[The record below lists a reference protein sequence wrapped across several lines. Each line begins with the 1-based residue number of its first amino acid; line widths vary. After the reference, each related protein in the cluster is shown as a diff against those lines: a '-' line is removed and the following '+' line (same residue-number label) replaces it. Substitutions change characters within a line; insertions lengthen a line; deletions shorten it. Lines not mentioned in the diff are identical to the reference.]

1 MATEDGK
8 ELATRRAVSGSRLKE
23 DGQDIPYHEEV
34 LLFDRKQLVNISTP
48 TRLKEQHI
56 TEVHT
61 PNLTYEGSGGRQSRG
76 QKSAANLSV
85 VRQSIA

>member
-1 MATEDGK
+1 MPTEDGK

-34 LLFDRKQLVNISTP
+34 LLFDRKQLV
-48 TRLKEQHI
+48 